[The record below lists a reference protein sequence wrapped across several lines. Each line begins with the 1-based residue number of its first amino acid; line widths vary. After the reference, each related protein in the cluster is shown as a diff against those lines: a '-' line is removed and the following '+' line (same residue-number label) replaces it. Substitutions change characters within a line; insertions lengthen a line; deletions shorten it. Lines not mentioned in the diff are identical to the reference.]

1 MSTAIDPRGTTPNRR
16 DAAPEFGR
24 FFLPGP
30 TEVRPDVLTA
40 MARPMM
46 SHRGAAIEAIM
57 GRIGPRLQQV
67 FRTTN
72 PVLTSTSSAT
82 GLMEAGVRNAVR
94 SRLLCLVNGAFS
106 ARFYKAAVNSGV
118 AADKLEVEYGQHH
131 TADMLADAL
140 RGGKYD
146 TVTVVHSETSTGVL
160 NPIKELSE
168 AVHAAGDVV
177 MVIDTVS
184 SMAAAPIETDAWQL
198 DYVLTGS
205 QKAMAIP
212 PGLGFCSLN
221 DRIIERAKASKI
233 RGLYFD
239 LLELYES
246 WKKNQSPNTPAL
258 SLIYALDVQLEQML
272 AEGIEARWARHAAMA
287 RRTWAWVDA
296 QRARGVEIRVLAPEG
311 FRSPAVTCIS
321 VPQGRTGPEIA
332 SAMKARGFVI
342 ATGYGSLK
350 DAMVRIGHMGDHTEA
365 ELEAVLEALAEVFA
379 A

>member
-1 MSTAIDPRGTTPNRR
+1 MSTAIDPRGTTQRN
-16 DAAPEFGR
+16 DTAGFGR

-30 TEVRPDVLTA
+30 TEVRPDVLAA
-40 MARPMM
+40 MAQPMM

-57 GRIGPRLQQV
+57 TRIGAGLQQV
-67 FRTTN
+67 FRTGN

-106 ARFYKAAVNSGV
+106 ARFYKAAVNSGI
-118 AADKLEVEYGQHH
+118 AADKLEVEMGRHH

-140 RGGKYD
+140 RDGKYD

-160 NPIKELSE
+160 NPIRELSE
-168 AVHAAGDVV
+168 AAHAAGDVV
-177 MVIDTVS
+177 LVIDTVS
-184 SMAAAPIETDAWQL
+184 SMAAAPIETDKWDL

-212 PGLGFCSLN
+212 PGLSFCSVN
-221 DRIIERAKASKI
+221 ERILERARASTI

-239 LLELYES
+239 LVELHGS

-258 SLIYALDVQLEQML
+258 SLLFALDVQLQNMM
-272 AEGIEARWARHAAMA
+272 AEGIEARWARHEAMA
-287 RRTWAWVDA
+287 QRTWAWVA
-296 QRARGVEIRVLAPEG
+296 EQRSRGLEIGILAPEG
-311 FRSPAVTCIS
+311 YRSPAVTCIS
-321 VPQGRTGPEIA
+321 VPPGRTGPQVA
-332 SAMKARGFVI
+332 AAMKDKGFVI

-350 DAMVRIGHMGDHTEA
+350 EAMIRIGHMGDHTVS
-365 ELEAVLEALAEVFA
+365 ELDTLLEALGEVLA